1 MEEHCGATSV
11 AEELECAE
19 QPQRQVLALGD
30 RFRSY
35 SELEDQL
42 MSFESTTFMKFWKR
56 EARTIETAR
65 KRTVRPLNPRLKY
78 YQLKFTCIHGGQT
91 F

>member
-19 QPQRQVLALGD
+19 QPQRQVFALGD

-35 SELEDQL
+35 NEMEDQL
-42 MSFESTTFMKFWKR
+42 MSFESFHEVLEER
-56 EARTIETAR
+56 
-65 KRTVRPLNPRLKY
+65 
-78 YQLKFTCIHGGQT
+78 GQND
-91 F
+91 